1 MSNGSRC
8 MSDASSASASK
19 IVLCTA
25 LGKMKHRLHLAR
37 LECSRQGGWKRV
49 GDRAI
54 NNRHLRGDAMHGQFR
69 HQIGGAVLAREIKE
83 GGRRVGMPPGDQLH
97 QIAD

>member
-1 MSNGSRC
+1 MSNGYRLI
-8 MSDASSASASK
+8 SDASSASASK

-37 LECSRQGGWKRV
+37 LECSRQGGGKRV
-49 GDRAI
+49 ADRAV

-83 GGRRVGMPPGDQLH
+83 GRRSVSMPLRDPTPP
-97 QIAD
+97 IA